1 MLAVYFDKAGCE
13 VVAVENGRG
22 ALQVFSPGRFAVLL
36 ADVNLDDGI
45 NGIEVALKLR
55 AQEPDLK
62 VFLMSGEPASMN
74 LAKAAGVGTCLAK
87 PLNLA
92 KLPQILGLKP

>member
-1 MLAVYFDKAGCE
+1 LSLRGKPLLIVEDNEALRKMLAVYFDKAGCE

-74 LAKAAGVGTCLAK
+74 LV
-87 PLNLA
+87 
-92 KLPQILGLKP
+92 